1 MIYGTSR
8 CSRATS
14 GSGRRGLRASRGGRK
29 EFGFPLFA
37 IKCLSALFRLVS
49 HAPCFSHRLL
59 NHVCLPPPR
68 PLGGDRDYAGGGQ
81 RRGAGLPLA
90 SPHRHRR
97 ARHRDGA
104 LLLKGKLCLVEQL
117 ERLAP

>member
-1 MIYGTSR
+1 MAPR
-8 CSRATS
+8 DAP
-14 GSGRRGLRASRGGRK
+14 GRQVGRDAAAFGRPGAVVKNSAFCGL
-29 EFGFPLFA
+29 PLNVCQRF
-37 IKCLSALFRLVS
+37 FRLVS

-81 RRGAGLPLA
+81 WCGAGLPLA